1 MLDGKRLKVWASL
14 MGNNYYPEKL
24 DGEITQ
30 IYKEGI
36 GVKVS
41 NGEII
46 ITQLQLEGKKRM
58 DATVFVNGV
67 GKEKLIGNVLN

>member
-14 MGNNYYPEKL
+14 IGNNYYPEKL

-58 DATVFVNGV
+58 DATAFVNGV
-67 GKEKLIGNVLN
+67 GKEKLIGNVLT